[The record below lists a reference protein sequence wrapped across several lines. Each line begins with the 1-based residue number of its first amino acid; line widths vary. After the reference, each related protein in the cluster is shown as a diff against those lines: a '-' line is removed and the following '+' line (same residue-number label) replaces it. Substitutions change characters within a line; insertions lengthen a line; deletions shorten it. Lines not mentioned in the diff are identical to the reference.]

1 MRCLF
6 YLAFTAACLLVWAP
20 LRTLRPLACFL
31 GLQVMVV
38 SRGWLY
44 AEAQRSDKLRRW
56 QSVAL
61 GGPCSRPCSIP
72 LASQGVCVGIAG
84 PHPFERALGLRGGV
98 VAGKIRAL
106 RIRFDSLSNPPPV
119 GGTRVDPLCPSWR
132 QPVVTSVPRRRS
144 PERLITRRRARP
156 ARDCA
161 PCPLPDPRPRN
172 GTRDPSSHMRCIITA
187 SLRATA
193 TSARL

>member
-1 MRCLF
+1 MFGRPSAHSARLP
-6 YLAFTAACLLVWAP
+6 AF
-20 LRTLRPLACFL
+20 LACRSWWSP
-31 GLQVMVV
+31 VV
-38 SRGWLY
+38 DCTPRRNEATSFADGRALHLVVHAVVHARSRLPRGVSASGSRGHIRSSGLS
-44 AEAQRSDKLRRW
+44 ASEEASSPARY
-56 QSVAL
+56 
-61 GGPCSRPCSIP
+61 
-72 LASQGVCVGIAG
+72 
-84 PHPFERALGLRGGV
+84 
-98 VAGKIRAL
+98 RAL